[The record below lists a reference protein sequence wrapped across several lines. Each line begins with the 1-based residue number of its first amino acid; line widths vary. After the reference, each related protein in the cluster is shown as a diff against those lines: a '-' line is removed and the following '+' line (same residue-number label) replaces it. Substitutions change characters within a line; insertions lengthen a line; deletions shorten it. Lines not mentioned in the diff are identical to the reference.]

1 MSATIKDVA
10 KAAGV
15 SVATVSRVLNNNA
28 NVSEGTALLV
38 NNTIKELGYSPNFLG
53 RNLRKCET
61 NVILAIIPSA
71 EHTFYSEI
79 LRGMQV
85 KAAELGYDILISTS
99 NSNETTEQH
108 LLNMLYNRTV
118 DAVILL
124 GTRLSA
130 ETLSD
135 LNNKYCVTLCCE
147 RVENADLVTVTVD
160 DCAAAFDAVTCLIKK
175 GHRNIGMIST
185 QGNALSSKDREKGY
199 RDALEYNGIEI
210 REDYIYR
217 GSYDY
222 RDGGYAVEQFMKLDK
237 KPTAIFAVS
246 DMLAAGAVNKAI
258 KLGLNVGSEFSIIG
272 FDNLFL
278 CEIVRPSIS
287 TIEQSCYLIGS
298 TAVEKTIANLATPH
312 KYSGRFIIDHKLI
325 LRQSTGD

>member
-10 KAAGV
+10 RTAGV
-15 SVATVSRVLNNNA
+15 SVATVSRVLNNNS
-28 NVSEGTALLV
+28 NVSKGTALLV

-99 NSNETTEQH
+99 NSNEETEKH

-130 ETLSD
+130 DMLND

-147 RVENADLVTVTVD
+147 RIENTNLVTVNVD
-160 DCAAAFDAVTCLIKK
+160 DCAAAYDAVSCLIKK

-185 QGNALSSKDREKGY
+185 QGKALSSKDREKGY
-199 RDALEYNGIEI
+199 RDALDHYGIEF

-222 RDGGYAVEQFMKLDK
+222 RDGGYAIEQFMKLET
-237 KPTAIFAVS
+237 KPTAVFAVS
-246 DMLAAGAVNKAI
+246 DMLAAGAINKAS

-298 TAVEKTIANLATPH
+298 VAVEKTIANLATPH